1 MISYSIEPEIDETY
15 ILRVYKSSPDFRRWI
30 IPCVNKEIAYKA
42 LSLILTQ
49 IIQMNN
55 TTKNI

>member
-15 ILRVYKSSPDFRRWI
+15 LLRVYKSSPDFKSWI
-30 IPCVNKEIAYKA
+30 IPCVTKEIAYKA

-49 IIQMNN
+49 IVQMNN